1 MRIFFARIISRT
13 LVQIFILILL
23 FILNFFLNFRMA
35 AAAEGGRGALQDGA
49 IWIVN
54 SQQAPDPLQ
63 QQPLQASSS
72 SSHMPI
78 HISSDLIWFRLL

>member
-1 MRIFFARIISRT
+1 M
-13 LVQIFILILL
+13 QIFISILL
-23 FILNFFLNFRMA
+23 FILSFFLNFRMA

-63 QQPLQASSS
+63 QQPLQAA

>member
-1 MRIFFARIISRT
+1 
-13 LVQIFILILL
+13 
-23 FILNFFLNFRMA
+23 MA

-49 IWIVN
+49 IGLIN

-72 SSHMPI
+72 HMPI
-78 HISSDLIWFRLL
+78 HISSDLI